1 MKKNFIIY
9 LCFLTYLIVPA
20 QEKVQTQVLDSI
32 KTNFSLQEAIEFA
45 LKNNRTAQNANY
57 DIEAAK
63 QQKWETTAIGLPQIN
78 GKIEYTNNIKTLF
91 DAIPQGGG
99 NQQATGTGQNQE
111 QGDVADYLFPKHSIT
126 PSITL
131 SQLIFDGSYIVG
143 LQSAKVFLAISEN
156 AKAKTDQ
163 EITKGVT
170 SAYSNV
176 LLTEESIKLIEKNI
190 ESIEGNL
197 NESKAMLQ
205 NGFAEEEDI
214 EQLQITLNN
223 LKSNLESLE
232 RMHEISL
239 KLLRLTLGFTQ
250 DVSLNLTQ
258 DLQTLITETKNQPT
272 TFTDFSVFNNIDY
285 KIAENETTSKKLLY
299 KLEQAKLLPSI
310 SGFLSGNYTGLSS
323 DFTFFEKSQEW
334 IPTAVFGVT
343 VDIPIFSSF
352 ASGAKR
358 KRAKIEWLKSQ
369 NNLIDMEEQIQIN
382 YQTIQSDLDL
392 AINTLDN
399 KKQNL
404 KLAQRI
410 ENKNNI
416 KYKEGIASSFE
427 LRQAQM
433 QLYSSQQEY
442 LQAMVDVINKK
453 AELNALQN

>member
-1 MKKNFIIY
+1 
-9 LCFLTYLIVPA
+9 
-20 QEKVQTQVLDSI
+20 
-32 KTNFSLQEAIEFA
+32 
-45 LKNNRTAQNANY
+45 
-57 DIEAAK
+57 
-63 QQKWETTAIGLPQIN
+63 
-78 GKIEYTNNIKTLF
+78 
-91 DAIPQGGG
+91 
-99 NQQATGTGQNQE
+99 
-111 QGDVADYLFPKHSIT
+111 
-126 PSITL
+126 
-131 SQLIFDGSYIVG
+131 
-143 LQSAKVFLAISEN
+143 
-156 AKAKTDQ
+156 
-163 EITKGVT
+163 
-170 SAYSNV
+170 
-176 LLTEESIKLIEKNI
+176 
-190 ESIEGNL
+190 
-197 NESKAMLQ
+197 
-205 NGFAEEEDI
+205 
-214 EQLQITLNN
+214 
-223 LKSNLESLE
+223 
-232 RMHEISL
+232 MHEISL
-239 KLLRLTLGFTQ
+239 KLLRLTLGFTE
-250 DVSLNLTQ
+250 DVSLTLTQ
-258 DLQTLITETKNQPT
+258 DLQTLITETKEQPT

-310 SGFLSGNYTGLSS
+310 SGFLTGNYIGNSNS
-323 DFTFFEKSQEW
+323 FTFLQSSQSW
-334 IPTAVFGVT
+334 IPTAMFGVT

>member
-20 QEKVQTQVLDSI
+20 QEKVQTKVQDSI
-32 KTNFSLQEAIEFA
+32 KTRFSLQEAIEFA
-45 LKNNRTAQNANY
+45 LVNNRNSQNATH

-63 QQKWETTAIGLPQIN
+63 QQKWETIAIGLPQLN
-78 GKIEYTNNIKTLF
+78 GKIEYKNYVKYP
-91 DAIPQGGG
+91 IP
-99 NQQATGTGQNQE
+99 
-111 QGDVADYLFPKHSIT
+111 GDQTEGDSFINFIFPKQSLT
-126 PSITL
+126 PSVTL
-131 SQLIFDGSYIVG
+131 SQLVFDGSYIVG
-143 LQSAKVFLAISEN
+143 LQSAKVFLDISKN

-176 LLTEESIKLIEKNI
+176 LLTEESIKLIHKNI
-190 ESIEGNL
+190 ESIESNL
-197 NESKAMLQ
+197 NESKAMLE

-223 LKSNLESLE
+223 LNNNLESLE
-232 RMHEISL
+232 RIHSISI
-239 KLLRLTLGFTQ
+239 KMLRLTLGFID
-250 DVSLNLTQ
+250 DVNLTLTE
-258 DLQTLITETKNQPT
+258 DLKTLITKTKEQPT
-272 TFTDFSVFNNIDY
+272 SFKNFSVFNNIDY

-299 KLEQAKLLPSI
+299 KLEQSKLLPSI
-310 SGFLSGNYTGLSS
+310 SSFLSANYIGNSQE
-323 DFTFFEKSQEW
+323 FTFFDKDQTWLS
-334 IPTAVFGVT
+334 TALFGVT
-343 VDIPIFSSF
+343 IDIPIFSSF
-352 ASGAKR
+352 ASTAKR

-369 NNLIDMEEQIQIN
+369 NKLIDTEEQIQIN

-392 AINTLDN
+392 AINTLEN
-399 KKQNL
+399 KKRNL
-404 KLAQRI
+404 KLAERI

-416 KYKEGIASSFE
+416 KYKEGISSSFD

-442 LQAMVDVINKK
+442 LQAMVNVINKK

>member
-32 KTNFSLQEAIEFA
+32 KTDFSLQEAIDYA
-45 LKNNRTAQNANY
+45 LTNSRTSKNANY

-78 GKIEYTNNIKTLF
+78 GEIEYTNALK
-91 DAIPQGGG
+91 
-99 NQQATGTGQNQE
+99 QQFPGVDFNGDGTIDFGAKQN
-111 QGDVADYLFPKHSIT
+111 VT

-131 SQLIFDGSYIVG
+131 TQLIFDGSYIVG

-170 SAYSNV
+170 SAYGNV
-176 LLTEESIKLIEKNI
+176 LLTEESIKLIQKNI
-190 ESIEGNL
+190 KSIEDNL

-232 RMHEISL
+232 RMHNISI
-239 KLLRLTLGFTQ
+239 KLLRLTLGFTE
-250 DVSLNLTQ
+250 DVPLTLTQ
-258 DLQTLITETKNQPT
+258 DLQTLIAETKNQPT

-310 SGFLSGNYTGLSS
+310 SGFLTGNYIGNSNS
-323 DFTFFEKSQEW
+323 FTFLQSSQSW
-334 IPTAVFGVT
+334 IPTAMFGVT

-352 ASGAKR
+352 SSTAKR

-369 NNLIDMEEQIQIN
+369 NNLIDAEEQIQIN

-392 AINTLDN
+392 AISTLEN

-404 KLAQRI
+404 KLAERI